1 MWESEVE
8 KLEKGKTYILR
19 NLRLKESRGEKYVNT
34 PKTGELKFEAAK
46 ELNNLAEADNLPL
59 ETICTLSA
67 DIVGI
72 TSITKS
78 LSCVGGTCK
87 GKVVAEDDL
96 LGICSTCKMKQK
108 ISCCR
113 ANWFASVIV
122 QNEDSSKNIRLAVFN
137 AQFLKLASLTSLPV
151 SLACATVDQ
160 ISEQVLL
167 LNTVKITY
175 DTCKLI
181 VIT

>member
-1 MWESEVE
+1 M
-8 KLEKGKTYILR
+8 
-19 NLRLKESRGEKYVNT
+19 
-34 PKTGELKFEAAK
+34 
-46 ELNNLAEADNLPL
+46 
-59 ETICTLSA
+59 
-67 DIVGI
+67 
-72 TSITKS
+72 
-78 LSCVGGTCK
+78 GGTCK

-113 ANWFASVIV
+113 ANWFASAIV
-122 QNEDSSKNIRLAVFN
+122 QNEEDSSKNIHLAVFN

-167 LNTVKITY
+167 LNTVKMTY
-175 DTCKLI
+175 DTCKNCMTD
-181 VIT
+181 VNM